1 MICTVSIN
9 LNLSVCIEIWVLF
22 IDFLFKTYNIM
33 KILVALT
40 THFINIRKFKDS
52 NYEFTN
58 YEFKEAK
65 RIAYWYRDETIS
77 LHWFDTSSP
86 SKSQQFREGA
96 KYLYLI

>member
-1 MICTVSIN
+1 
-9 LNLSVCIEIWVLF
+9 
-22 IDFLFKTYNIM
+22 M

-65 RIAYWYRDETIS
+65 RIAYLYRDEDYIFT
-77 LHWFDTSSP
+77 
-86 SKSQQFREGA
+86 
-96 KYLYLI
+96 LIRY